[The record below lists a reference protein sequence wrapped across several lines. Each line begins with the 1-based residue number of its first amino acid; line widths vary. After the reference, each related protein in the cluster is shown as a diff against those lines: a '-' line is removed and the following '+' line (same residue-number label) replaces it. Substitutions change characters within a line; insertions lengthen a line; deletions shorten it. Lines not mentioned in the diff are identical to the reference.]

1 MNNKTKIKF
10 LKLMAA
16 LAVCAMSAVFLNIK
30 SDAQLQERFPNLA
43 PLPEVPQTPDNPTTE
58 AKIELGKL
66 LFFDRRTSG
75 DVSTSC
81 SSCHD
86 PHKGWGDGNPVSKGY
101 PGTVHWRNSQTV
113 VNAAYL
119 KKLFWAGEDTS
130 LESQADSAVTGNLA
144 GNGDPDTIEERLA
157 QVPEYVRL
165 FKEAFGVE
173 RPTYPL
179 ALKAIAVFERT
190 VVTKDAPFDQYMN
203 GDKKALSDS
212 AKRGM
217 ELFQGKARCI
227 QCHNGPLMS
236 DESFHN
242 IGVPKNPL
250 FENDAQRQ
258 IALRF
263 QHYARGVSEEVY
275 RGADRDLG
283 LYYTTKRPED
293 KGKFRTP
300 PLRYIEYTAPYMHNG
315 VFESL
320 EEVVDF
326 YNKGGGDDPRK
337 SPLLQSLDLTKQEMN
352 DLLEFLKSLSG
363 EEIIVEEPP
372 EPPYAVLDE

>member
-1 MNNKTKIKF
+1 MNNKPKIKL

-30 SDAQLQERFPNLA
+30 SDAQLQEKFPALA

-58 AKIELGKL
+58 AEIELGKL

-86 PHKGWGDGNPVSKGY
+86 PRQGWGDGNPVSKGY

-113 VNAAYL
+113 VNSAYL

-130 LESQADSAVTGNLA
+130 LESQADSAITGNLA

-157 QVPEYVRL
+157 QVPEYVGL

-190 VVTKDAPFDQYMN
+190 VVTKDTPFDRYMG
-203 GDKKALSDS
+203 GDKKALLDS

-217 ELFQGKARCI
+217 ELFQGKAGCI
-227 QCHNGPLMS
+227 KCHNGPLMT

-242 IGVPKNPL
+242 LGVPKNPL
-250 FENDAQRQ
+250 FEDDAQRQ

-263 QHYARGVSEEVY
+263 QHYARGVPEEVY

-283 LYYTTKRPED
+283 LYYTTKRLED
-293 KGKFRTP
+293 KDKFRTP

-315 VFESL
+315 VFNSL
-320 EEVVDF
+320 EEVIDF

-337 SPLLQSLDLTKQEMN
+337 SPLLQPLDLTKQEMN

-372 EPPYAVLDE
+372 EPPYVVLEQ

>member
-1 MNNKTKIKF
+1 
-10 LKLMAA
+10 MAA

>member
-1 MNNKTKIKF
+1 MNNKKKS
-10 LKLMAA
+10 KLIIFVSI
-16 LAVCAMSAVFLNIK
+16 AVVYVMISFILY
-30 SDAQLQERFPNLA
+30 AQSTASQAREFPSLD
-43 PLPEVPQTPDNPTTE
+43 PLPQVPQTPDNPTTE

-86 PHKGWGDGNPVSKGY
+86 PYKGWGDGNPVSKGY

-119 KKLFWAGEDTS
+119 KKLFWGGEKTS
-130 LESQADSAVTGNLA
+130 LESQADSAITGNLA
-144 GNGDPDTIEERLA
+144 GNGDPVMIEERLA
-157 QVPEYVRL
+157 QVPEYVAL
-165 FKEAFGVE
+165 FKEAFGVD
-173 RPTYPL
+173 RPTYNL

-190 VVTKDAPFDQYMN
+190 VVTKDTPFDQYLKGN
-203 GDKKALSDS
+203 KKALSDS

-217 ELFQGKARCI
+217 ELFQGKAGCI
-227 QCHNGPLMS
+227 KCHNGPLMT

-242 IGVPKNPL
+242 LGVPKNPI
-250 FENDAQRQ
+250 FEDDAQRQ

-263 QHYARGVSEEVY
+263 QHYARGVSEDVY
-275 RGADRDLG
+275 RHADRDLG
-283 LYYTTKRPED
+283 LYYTTKRPQD

-315 VFESL
+315 VFNSL
-320 EEVVDF
+320 EEVIDF
-326 YNKGGGDDPRK
+326 YNKGGGDDPQK
-337 SPLLQSLDLTKQEMN
+337 SSLIQPLNLTKQEMA
-352 DLLEFLKSLSG
+352 DLLEFLKGLSG
-363 EEIIVEEPP
+363 EEIIMEEPP
-372 EPPYAVLDE
+372 EPAYAVLEE

>member
-1 MNNKTKIKF
+1 MKDQMKIKYNKYLSIFIIYIIVSIF
-10 LKLMAA
+10 LYAQPNADNRQGFPA
-16 LAVCAMSAVFLNIK
+16 LG
-30 SDAQLQERFPNLA
+30 

-86 PHKGWGDGNPVSKGY
+86 PRKGWGDGNAVSKGY

-113 VNAAYL
+113 VNSAYL
-119 KKLFWAGEDTS
+119 QKFFWGGEKTS
-130 LESQADSAVTGNLA
+130 LESQADSAITGNLA
-144 GNGDPDTIEERLA
+144 GNGDPVMIEERLA
-157 QVPEYVRL
+157 QVPGYVEL
-165 FKEAFGVE
+165 FKEAFGVD
-173 RPTYPL
+173 RPTYNL

-190 VVTKDAPFDQYMN
+190 VVTKDTPFDQYLKGN
-203 GDKKALSDS
+203 KKALSDS

-217 ELFQGKARCI
+217 ELFQGKAGCI
-227 QCHNGPLMS
+227 KCHNGPFMT

-242 IGVPKNPL
+242 LGVPKNPI
-250 FENDAQRQ
+250 FEDDAQRQ

-263 QHYARGVSEEVY
+263 QHYARGVSEDVY
-275 RGADRDLG
+275 RHADRDLG

-293 KGKFRTP
+293 KGRFRTP

-315 VFESL
+315 VFNSL
-320 EEVVDF
+320 EEVIDF
-326 YNKGGGDDPRK
+326 YNKGGGDDPQK
-337 SPLLQSLDLTKQEMN
+337 SPLMQPLDLTKEEMS
-352 DLLEFLKSLSG
+352 DLLEFLKNLSG

-372 EPPYAVLDE
+372 EPAYAVLEE